1 VTDVTEEGVSVTAI
15 TEQVAGSAHLPPIN
29 NGAAKRG
36 QWELTMTA
44 SFTNKVRQAGLVLGF
59 ALSLSA
65 LTSTQSFAFS
75 EEARAQCTGDAFKL
89 CSSDIPN
96 VPAITACM
104 MKHRAQL
111 STGCR
116 TVMDKDLAASHGKK
130 VAATN

>member
-1 VTDVTEEGVSVTAI
+1 
-15 TEQVAGSAHLPPIN
+15 
-29 NGAAKRG
+29 
-36 QWELTMTA
+36 MT
-44 SFTNKVRQAGLVLGF
+44 STFTNRVRQAGLVLGF

-65 LTSTQSFAFS
+65 LSSTQSFAFS

-96 VPAITACM
+96 IPAITACM

-116 TVMDKDLAASHGKK
+116 AVMDKDLAAQRGKK
-130 VAATN
+130 VASTD

>member
-1 VTDVTEEGVSVTAI
+1 MTVTFSD
-15 TEQVAGSAHLPPIN
+15 
-29 NGAAKRG
+29 
-36 QWELTMTA
+36 
-44 SFTNKVRQAGLVLGF
+44 KVRQAGLVLGF

-65 LTSTQSFAFS
+65 LSSTQSFAFS

-89 CSSDIPN
+89 CSADIPN

-116 TVMDKDLAASHGKK
+116 TVMDKDLAAQRGKK

>member
-1 VTDVTEEGVSVTAI
+1 
-15 TEQVAGSAHLPPIN
+15 
-29 NGAAKRG
+29 
-36 QWELTMTA
+36 MTA
-44 SFTNKVRQAGLVLGF
+44 SFADEVRRAGMVLGF

-65 LTSTQSFAFS
+65 LSSTQSFAFS
-75 EEARAQCTGDAFKL
+75 EDARAQCTGDAFTL
-89 CSSDIPN
+89 CSAEIPN

-116 TVMDKDLAASHGKK
+116 TVMERDLTVQRGKK